1 VGYPNTVGSTDFH
14 RGFDCGTRIVNMHM
28 HIPQRIAA
36 NDHERI
42 TQCFQT
48 WPKRIDSSFRGIK

>member
-1 VGYPNTVGSTDFH
+1 VRSTDFH